1 MFGSGKLKQELAA
14 LKLELNQA
22 RGDNRALTEQV
33 ARLKREGEARQAK
46 LDGKREQQ
54 QARLRELW
62 FSGADAVFDVRESM
76 AHAAAELEAERHHLK
91 DAQTMFNHSST
102 VLGTIAGSLQGIAT
116 DAHRNCEHVSELQGT
131 ANEITKFV
139 GVISEISEQTNLLA
153 LNAAIEAARAGEQGR
168 GFAVVADEVRAL
180 AQKANSASAEISRLV
195 GIISQRTTVADGDIR
210 GMAEQS
216 KILVASTGEVNQ
228 SVNEVL
234 QLSRQMHDIVGRTA
248 ASSFIET
255 VKLDHVVWKTEVYK
269 AMSGLSKKGVADFAD
284 HKQCRL
290 GKWYFEG
297 DGRQLY
303 AGSAAF
309 KALDE
314 PHKAVHQQGL
324 EALRH
329 MAANDCDKAIDA
341 LARMEE
347 ASRRVIDGLG
357 RLGADLALESRVVAS
372 GKKAR

>member
-1 MFGSGKLKQELAA
+1 MFGSGKLKQQLAA
-14 LKLELNQA
+14 LQAELSRAQA
-22 RGDNRALTEQV
+22 DNAALNTELV
-33 ARLKREGEARQAK
+33 RLKREGESRQAT
-46 LDGKREQQ
+46 LDSTRERQQ
-54 QARLRELW
+54 KRLRELW
-62 FSGADAVFDVRESM
+62 FSGADAVFEVRESM
-76 AHAAAELEAERHHLK
+76 ARSATELEAERHHLK
-91 DAQTMFNHSST
+91 DAQQLFSHSSK
-102 VLGTIAGSLQGIAT
+102 VLSTIEGSLQGIAA
-116 DAHRNCEHVSELQGT
+116 DAGRNCEHVSELQGT
-131 ANEITKFV
+131 AQEITKFV

-180 AQKANSASAEISRLV
+180 AQKANNASAEIARLV
-195 GIISQRTTVADGDIR
+195 GIISQRTTVADSDIR
-210 GMAEQS
+210 GMAQQS
-216 KILVASTGEVNQ
+216 TDLVASTGEVSGTVSQ
-228 SVNEVL
+228 VL
-234 QLSRQMHDIVGRTA
+234 ELSRRMYDIVGHTA
-248 ASSFIET
+248 ASSFLET

-269 AMSGLSKKGVADFAD
+269 ALLGMSRKSAADFAD

-303 AGSAAF
+303 SSTGAF

-341 LARMEE
+341 LSRMEE
-347 ASRRVIDGLG
+347 ASVRVIDALG
-357 RLGADLALESRVVAS
+357 RLAGELSR
-372 GKKAR
+372 